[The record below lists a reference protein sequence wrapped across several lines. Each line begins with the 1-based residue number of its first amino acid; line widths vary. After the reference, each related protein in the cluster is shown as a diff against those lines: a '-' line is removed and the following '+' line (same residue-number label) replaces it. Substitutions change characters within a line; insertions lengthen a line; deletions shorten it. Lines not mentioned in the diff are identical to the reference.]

1 MLPLAR
7 PRRCSASWANSEGG
21 RMRGHDGDDADAVL
35 LVLELSLGTGDEWDD
50 MMMGAVQV
58 GLQP

>member
-1 MLPLAR
+1 
-7 PRRCSASWANSEGG
+7 
-21 RMRGHDGDDADAVL
+21 MRGHDGDDADVSL
-35 LVLELSLGTGDEWDD
+35 LVLVLALSLGTGDEWDD

>member
-1 MLPLAR
+1 
-7 PRRCSASWANSEGG
+7 
-21 RMRGHDGDDADAVL
+21 MRGHDGDDADAVL